1 MQGSPIGFC
10 SQEELSLFFSLERLG
25 FSDVFRELNP
35 DLSALTIFSAGQV
48 RWFQGLS
55 GLFYASL
62 EMQPSVTKCCLVTSR
77 RRRREVHR
85 QAAADAT
92 PTTTFDVGAGG
103 SAQGAT
109 DWRSWKSKSNC
120 IHSLRECE

>member
-35 DLSALTIFSAGQV
+35 DLSALTIFPLGKFAGFKARV
-48 RWFQGLS
+48 DYFI
-55 GLFYASL
+55 ASL
-62 EMQPSVTKCCLVTSR
+62 EMQPSATKCCLVTSR